1 MFTDDVYNNVAN
13 FHQDW
18 FTATPWNLKT
28 NLAYELAK
36 NPRFNIYCFDAIYP
50 YHYTTEEITQ
60 VAGKVFD
67 NLIPFP

>member
-1 MFTDDVYNNVAN
+1 MWQTEIKIDSL
-13 FHQDW
+13 QRLEISRQ
-18 FTATPWNLKT
+18 T
-28 NLAYELAK
+28 AYELAK

-67 NLIPFP
+67 KLIPFP